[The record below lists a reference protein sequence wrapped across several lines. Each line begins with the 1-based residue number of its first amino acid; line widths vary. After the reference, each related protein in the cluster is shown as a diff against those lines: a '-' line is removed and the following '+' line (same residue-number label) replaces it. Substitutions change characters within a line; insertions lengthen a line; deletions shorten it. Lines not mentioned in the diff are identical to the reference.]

1 MKKLTFS
8 LLILVFTAFTL
19 IAQVANAPTDSKTM
33 RSSKDMTEAEKLELA
48 EKQKKALIEKQRM
61 KEQRVKEE
69 QKANEQA
76 DNPNAPIATFDKMVH
91 NYGTIEQHG
100 DGHCEFTFT
109 NDGKEPLILSNVRSS
124 CGCTVPTW
132 PRQPILPGQSEVI
145 KVKYDTKRVGT
156 INKSI
161 SVYSNG
167 KVSPIVLKIK
177 GKIIAKSASQM
188 PEKKPNSSVAPV
200 KK

>member
-1 MKKLTFS
+1 MKKITFS

-19 IAQVANAPTDSKTM
+19 SAQVAKSPTASKTM
-33 RSSKDMTEAEKLELA
+33 KSSSEMTQAEKQELA
-48 EKQKKALIEKQRM
+48 AKQKKAIMEKERR
-61 KEQRVKEE
+61 KAEQVK
-69 QKANEQA
+69 QQQQQNEQA
-76 DNPNAPIATFDKMVH
+76 NNPNAPIATFDKIVH
-91 NYGTIEQHG
+91 DYGTIEQHG
-100 DGHCEFTFT
+100 DGNCVFTFT

-132 PRQPILPGQSEVI
+132 PRQPILPGQSETI

-167 KVSPIVLKIK
+167 KVSPISLKIK
-177 GKIIAKSASQM
+177 GKVIAKSASQM
-188 PEKKPNSSVAPV
+188 PEKKADSKVAPA